1 LIEKMAK
8 GELGATPLA
17 EAAYEALRA
26 LIWQSVYYGAIPAEP
41 LAREL
46 EKASVDVS
54 DDARNLMLFLASI
67 ARMARSAIP
76 PPPGDD

>member
-1 LIEKMAK
+1 MEEMAK

-17 EAAYEALRA
+17 EAAYETLRA

>member
-1 LIEKMAK
+1 MEEMAK

-67 ARMARSAIP
+67 ARMARSASP

>member
-1 LIEKMAK
+1 MRKKIIK

-46 EKASVDVS
+46 EEGSADVS

-67 ARMARSAIP
+67 ARMARSASP
-76 PPPGDD
+76 PPPSDD

>member
-1 LIEKMAK
+1 
-8 GELGATPLA
+8 
-17 EAAYEALRA
+17 
-26 LIWQSVYYGAIPAEP
+26 
-41 LAREL
+41 
-46 EKASVDVS
+46 VDVS

>member
-1 LIEKMAK
+1 MP
-8 GELGATPLA
+8 GDELGATPLA

-46 EKASVDVS
+46 EKGSEDVS
-54 DDARNLMLFLASI
+54 DEARQLILFLASI
-67 ARMARSAIP
+67 ARLARSRAAQP
-76 PPPGDD
+76 RDD